1 MVLIFLIGVVV
12 GCLLGWWAAQRMA
25 GFRNSGKDDSTKA
38 QEGFVAGLVAGF
50 IAVVKGAALFVVA
63 VVVLFVL
70 AFLIAPLPKH

>member
-1 MVLIFLIGVVV
+1 MVLIFLLGVVV

-25 GFRNSGKDDSTKA
+25 GFRNSGNDSTQA
-38 QEGFVAGLVAGF
+38 QQGFVAGLVAGF
-50 IAVVKGAALFVVA
+50 IAFVKGAALFVVA